1 MGSCDGLSSSPNR
14 GGYVSWSVD
23 SGESRQP
30 STGPPPGTG
39 EKEAFSNQ
47 NQEPTNSGCVPSL
60 VRSTQE
66 PSGEETNTAF
76 DLPYPRKQLTR
87 RKCTKTSKNS
97 RQIPGN
103 SKLRDHDRNS
113 KLPRDAM
120 ENEEEP
126 SHSKDENVTLHRS
139 SPVISRR
146 SKPISWQEK
155 ATSPSNSLS
164 MDSSPRSPGSRD
176 QPECVTSTSKEDVEP
191 RPTSC
196 HQSFETTVEDKKLR
210 VSLSSSPI
218 SILSSQDRSSRSPQR
233 SEKEHRGWSLNSWST
248 PNRTGHSS
256 STPHSKDR
264 SCSELLDLPPDIFK
278 TSCELEKENAHLV
291 VVDMMLEVLEGV
303 KWTLSFDSMM
313 YKHCVVCTK
322 RQPSS
327 EGRSPARTHGS
338 NTCGW
343 TAPQRRPLPD
353 DTRPPRTDW
362 GADTQEPRVSHN
374 EHQTKSPSILSTDS
388 GFEDCGVGT
397 MPPDLIRNS
406 AECLAQQLVL
416 EFKRKWLPSHVHR
429 RGRQSLRSS
438 LQELPGTGGV
448 EVKTGSLTEEI
459 RLRTRMRGSLN
470 WAPPSSQII
479 FSVQPQHRR
488 SEVVALQHYL
498 CAGCGTEVEPR
509 YIKKLRHC
517 EYLGRYFCDCCHSG
531 SEAVIPGRV
540 LSNWD
545 FSRYSVSDFSKQL
558 LDSVWSQP
566 LFDLSS
572 VGKALWSKVKD
583 LDRFRELREHLI
595 GIRKLLKACRL
606 SERVLAE
613 FEPLPAHLLDEPLLL
628 SMEDL
633 YRVKKGQLVAQARA
647 LLNSALEHVDN
658 CELCRGRGFIC
669 EFCRA
674 KDIIFPFQKDKS
686 QQCPVCKAC
695 FHKDCFLGKRCPKCT
710 RIQSRT
716 QVQMKS

>member
-1 MGSCDGLSSSPNR
+1 MGNCDDLSSSPNR
-14 GGYVSWSVD
+14 AGYVSWSMD
-23 SGESRQP
+23 SGESWRP
-30 STGPPPGTG
+30 STGPAPGTG

-47 NQEPTNSGCVPSL
+47 SQEPTSSVRVASL

-66 PSGEETNTAF
+66 PSGEETNTVF

-87 RKCTKTSKNS
+87 RKCTKISKNS
-97 RQIPGN
+97 RQIPEN

-113 KLPRDAM
+113 KLLQDAM
-120 ENEEEP
+120 ANKEEP
-126 SHSKDENVTLHRS
+126 SHCKDEKVPLHRS

-146 SKPISWQEK
+146 SKPISWQKK
-155 ATSPSNSLS
+155 AASPSNSLS
-164 MDSSPRSPGSRD
+164 SCD
-176 QPECVTSTSKEDVEP
+176 QHECVTSTGKEDVEP
-191 RPTSC
+191 RLTSC
-196 HQSFETTVEDKKLR
+196 HQSFETMVEDKKPR
-210 VSLSSSPI
+210 VPLSSSSI
-218 SILSSQDRSSRSPQR
+218 SILQSQDRSSRSPQR

-248 PNRTGHSS
+248 PKRTGHSS
-256 STPHSKDR
+256 STSHNKDR

-278 TSCELEKENAHLV
+278 ASCELEKENAHFV
-291 VVDMMLEVLEGV
+291 VVDMTLEVLEGV
-303 KWTLSFDSMM
+303 KWTLSFDSMT
-313 YKHCVVCTK
+313 YKHCTACATG
-322 RQPSS
+322 QPGY
-327 EGRSPARTHGS
+327 EGREPARAHGS
-338 NTCGW
+338 DGSSGW
-343 TAPQRRPLPD
+343 NRRILRCD
-353 DTRPPRTDW
+353 ARTDW
-362 GADTQEPRVSHN
+362 GAEPQEPQAGHS

-397 MPPDLIRNS
+397 MPPDLVRNS

-448 EVKTGSLTEEI
+448 EVKTRSLTEEI

-470 WAPPSSQII
+470 WAPPSFQII
-479 FSVQPQHRR
+479 FSVQPPHRR
-488 SEVVALQHYL
+488 SEVVASQHYL

-531 SEAVIPGRV
+531 SEAIIPGRV

-583 LDRFRELREHLI
+583 LDRFRELREQLV
-595 GIRKLLKACRL
+595 GIRKLLRACRL
-606 SERVLAE
+606 SERALAE
-613 FEPLPAHLLDEPLLL
+613 FDPLPAHLLDEPLLF

-633 YRVKKGQLVAQARA
+633 YRAKKGQLVAQARA

-674 KDIIFPFQKDKS
+674 KDIIFPFQKDKC
-686 QQCPVCKAC
+686 QRCPVCKAC

-716 QVQMKS
+716 KVQMKS

>member
-14 GGYVSWSVD
+14 VGYVSWSVD
-23 SGESRQP
+23 SGETWQP
-30 STGPPPGTG
+30 STGPPPG

-47 NQEPTNSGCVPSL
+47 SQQPTNSGCIPSL
-60 VRSTQE
+60 VLTLE
-66 PSGEETNTAF
+66 PSGEETNTPF

-87 RKCTKTSKNS
+87 RKCTKISKNC

-103 SKLRDHDRNS
+103 SKLRDHDRNF

-120 ENEEEP
+120 ANNEEP
-126 SHSKDENVTLHRS
+126 SHCKDENVPLHRS

-155 ATSPSNSLS
+155 ATSPSDSLS
-164 MDSSPRSPGSRD
+164 MDSSPRSPGSCD
-176 QPECVTSTSKEDVEP
+176 QRECVTSTGKEDVEP
-191 RPTSC
+191 RLTSG
-196 HQSFETTVEDKKLR
+196 HQSFETTVEDKRPR
-210 VSLSSSPI
+210 VPLSSSPI

-233 SEKEHRGWSLNSWST
+233 SEKEKRGCSLNSWST

-256 STPHSKDR
+256 SRPHSKDR

-278 TSCELEKENAHLV
+278 TSCELEKENAHFV

-303 KWTLSFDSMM
+303 KWTLSFDSVM

-327 EGRSPARTHGS
+327 EGRSS
-338 NTCGW
+338 ICK
-343 TAPQRRPLPD
+343 RRLLRD
-353 DTRPPRTDW
+353 DTRPQRTDW
-362 GADTQEPRVSHN
+362 AADTPEPQTSHN
-374 EHQTKSPSILSTDS
+374 EHQTKSRSILSTDS

-470 WAPPSSQII
+470 WAPPSFQII

-531 SEAVIPGRV
+531 SEAIIPGRV

-566 LFDLSS
+566 LFDLGS

-583 LDRFRELREHLI
+583 LDRFRELREQLT

-613 FEPLPAHLLDEPLLL
+613 FEPLPAHLLDEPLLF

-674 KDIIFPFQKDKS
+674 KDIIFPFQKDKC
-686 QQCPVCKAC
+686 QRCPVCKAC

-716 QVQMKS
+716 KVQTKP

>member
-1 MGSCDGLSSSPNR
+1 MGSCDGLSSSPYR
-14 GGYVSWSVD
+14 CGYVGWSLD
-23 SGESRQP
+23 SGESQQRK
-30 STGPPPGTG
+30 TGPPPGTG

-47 NQEPTNSGCVPSL
+47 SQELTSSGSIPP
-60 VRSTQE
+60 QE
-66 PSGEETNTAF
+66 TTGEETNTAF

-87 RKCTKTSKNS
+87 RKCTKVSKTS

-103 SKLRDHDRNS
+103 SKLIDHDRNS
-113 KLPRDAM
+113 KLSQAAIV
-120 ENEEEP
+120 NKEEP
-126 SHSKDENVTLHRS
+126 SNSKDKNFLLPRS

-155 ATSPSNSLS
+155 ETSPSNSLS
-164 MDSSPRSPGSRD
+164 LDSSSPSSGSLSFG
-176 QPECVTSTSKEDVEP
+176 QHECLTSTGKEDMEP
-191 RPTSC
+191 QVNSSHRP
-196 HQSFETTVEDKKLR
+196 FETRVEDKKPC
-210 VSLSSSPI
+210 VSLLSSPN
-218 SILSSQDRSSRSPQR
+218 SILSSQDQISRTPQR

-264 SCSELLDLPPDIFK
+264 SCSDFDDLTMDLPADIFK
-278 TSCELEKENAHLV
+278 TSCELEKENAHFV

-303 KWTLSFDSMM
+303 KWTLSFDSMVD
-313 YKHCVVCTK
+313 KHCVV
-322 RQPSS
+322 
-327 EGRSPARTHGS
+327 
-338 NTCGW
+338 
-343 TAPQRRPLPD
+343 
-353 DTRPPRTDW
+353 
-362 GADTQEPRVSHN
+362 
-374 EHQTKSPSILSTDS
+374 
-388 GFEDCGVGT
+388 
-397 MPPDLIRNS
+397 
-406 AECLAQQLVL
+406 AEWLAQQLVS
-416 EFKRKWLPSHVHR
+416 EFKRKWLPSHVLQ

-448 EVKTGSLTEEI
+448 EVKTRSLTEEI

-470 WAPPSSQII
+470 WAPPSFQII

-509 YIKKLRHC
+509 YIKKLRYC
-517 EYLGRYFCDCCHSG
+517 DYLGRYFCDCCHSG

-540 LSNWD
+540 LFKWD

-572 VGKALWSKVKD
+572 VGKALYSKVKE
-583 LDRFRELREHLI
+583 LDRFRELREQLI

-613 FEPLPAHLLDEPLLL
+613 FEPLPAHLMVEPLLF
-628 SMEDL
+628 SMDDL
-633 YRVKKGQLVAQARA
+633 HRVKKGQLVAQARA
-647 LLNSALEHVDN
+647 VLNSAMEHVKN
-658 CELCRGRGFIC
+658 CELCMGRGFIC
-669 EFCRA
+669 EFCRV
-674 KDIIFPFQKDKS
+674 KDIIFPFQKDK
-686 QQCPVCKAC
+686 CKRCAVCKAC
-695 FHKDCFLGKRCPKCT
+695 FHIECFMGKRCPKCT

-716 QVQMKS
+716 KVQMKS